1 MQTAQIKLGEDYA
14 YDRGHDVVRMR
25 VQEIITRKSY
35 DKTTST
41 IAGIIFHDDVEDT
54 RERVEVSPKDVIGRF
69 DEHQRL
75 VAKREAAEAERQRE
89 RNEKK
94 TVQEN
99 AVQMLA
105 DAIGAQA
112 VMQRY
117 DYSDRNR
124 KFKKWDHNDAAVIV
138 DGDNAIEINEHAFPL
153 LLQFLARTTIRMVE
167 ELETQ
172 PPQTGGIT
180 MKSVMAQWERE
191 RKEREL
197 DAQINDANLVAQITN
212 PAGE

>member
-14 YDRGHDVVRMR
+14 YDRGADVVRMR

-41 IAGIIFHDDVEDT
+41 IAGIIFHDNVEGT
-54 RERVEVSPKDVIGRF
+54 CERVEVSPKDVIGAFR
-69 DEHQRL
+69 EHQAL
-75 VAKREAAEAERQRE
+75 VAKREAAEAERLRVK
-89 RNEKK
+89 NEKK
-94 TVQEN
+94 VVQEN

-124 KFKKWDHNDAAVIV
+124 KFTKWDHNEPAIIV

-153 LLQFLARTTIRMVE
+153 LLQFLARMTLRAVQDAESMTSLARADVTRAID
-167 ELETQ
+167 
-172 PPQTGGIT
+172 
-180 MKSVMAQWERE
+180 
-191 RKEREL
+191 L
-197 DAQINDANLVAQITN
+197 DNATH
-212 PAGE
+212 G